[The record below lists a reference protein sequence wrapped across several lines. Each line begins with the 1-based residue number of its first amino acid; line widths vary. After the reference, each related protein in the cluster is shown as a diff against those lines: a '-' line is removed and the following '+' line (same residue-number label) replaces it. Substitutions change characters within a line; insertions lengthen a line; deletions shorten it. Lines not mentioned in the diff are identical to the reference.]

1 MSEQKQMSPTQKK
14 RRYAKYAMAA
24 AMGVL
29 VISGM
34 QKGKTAR
41 NVHTLSGIAL
51 VGLSVYHTYLY
62 KSRS

>member
-1 MSEQKQMSPTQKK
+1 MSPQRKK

-34 QKGKTAR
+34 QRGRTAR
-41 NVHTLSGIAL
+41 NLHTASGIVL

-62 KSRS
+62 KNRS